1 MKPTSNNETV
11 SEPLIPG
18 YVNGAVAIICA
29 AVLLAL
35 VALGPLGTGAI
46 VYRSSGSAILQI
58 EGNDITNLFVMVPL
72 LLIGGALALAK
83 RDGAK
88 YFLVLTPITI
98 MYYALSVGIGQEWGN
113 VNYPG
118 NVEHY
123 FWLFLV
129 LIIGGLVLLVGSL
142 SMFTNGD
149 APRFQTKGLRAFVGL
164 TVLFLVLFGA
174 MWVMQTIEVINT
186 GDLADGSYS
195 AAPTSFWVIRYLDLG
210 ISIPVGF
217 IALFMMLS
225 RPERA
230 YRLVLLFFGFFVT
243 TATAVNAMA
252 IMQLLNNDPA
262 ARSLG
267 PGIAIFLVLGALSY
281 TLLYVMVREKVA
293 AWRGKVIEGRA
304 SRT

>member
-1 MKPTSNNETV
+1 MNATENNETMN
-11 SEPLIPG
+11 EPLIPW

-29 AVLLAL
+29 VVLLAM
-35 VALGPLGTGAI
+35 VALGPLGTGSI
-46 VYRSSGSAILQI
+46 VYRSSGSAIMQI

-83 RDGAK
+83 KDAAK
-88 YFLVLTPITI
+88 YFLVLTPITL

-118 NVEHY
+118 TVEHY
-123 FWLFLV
+123 FWLFLI
-129 LIIGGLVLLVGSL
+129 LIIGGLLLLIGSL
-142 SMFTNGD
+142 SMFTNSD
-149 APRFQTKGLRAFVGL
+149 APKFRTKGLRLFVGL
-164 TVLFLVLFGA
+164 TILFLVLFGA
-174 MWVMQTIEVINT
+174 MWVMQTMEVINT
-186 GDLADGSYS
+186 GDLVDGSYS

-225 RPERA
+225 KPEKA

-252 IMQLLNNDPA
+252 IMQLVNNDPA

-267 PGIAIFLVLGALSY
+267 PGIGIFLVLGALSY
-281 TLLYVMVREKVA
+281 ALLYFMVRDKVV
-293 AWRGKVIEGRA
+293 AWRGKDVEESA
-304 SRT
+304 SST